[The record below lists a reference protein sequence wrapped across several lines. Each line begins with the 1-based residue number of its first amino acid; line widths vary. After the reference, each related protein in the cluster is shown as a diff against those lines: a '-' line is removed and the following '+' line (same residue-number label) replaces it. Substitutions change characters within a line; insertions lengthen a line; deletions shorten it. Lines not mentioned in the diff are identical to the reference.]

1 MKSGLGLP
9 ASSRALTLQG
19 PFQLEH
25 GAVLPSLTLGFNT
38 YGTLAPDGRNCVVV
52 GHSLTSNSCVHE
64 WWAPLLG
71 AGPGFL
77 LDTERYFIVCANYL
91 GSVYGSSSPLSAD
104 PRRQDGAPFSS
115 DFPVTTLKD
124 NVRAQAAL
132 LRQLGVAQ
140 LAMAVGG
147 SLGGMLALEW
157 AAEFPGQVDS
167 LCLIATCAQHPGW
180 AIGLNEAAR
189 QAIYADPLWASGAYG
204 RSAASAAPL
213 AGMAVARQFAML
225 SYRTPASLDSKFG
238 RATKAQQRPEGLVRA
253 QGLGAQGQGQG
264 RTAAAP
270 PFFEVESYLNYQGEK
285 FRERF
290 DPLAYVRLTQL
301 MDSHDLGRGRA
312 VPYRQVLASMQQR
325 ALSVGIDSDLLYPVS
340 GHLCAHAPHLPSPLT
355 SHLSYLS
362 SLPSS
367 ADWAAEGAA
376 QLHASLLHVHSVL
389 SSWP

>member
-1 MKSGLGLP
+1 
-9 ASSRALTLQG
+9 
-19 PFQLEH
+19 
-25 GAVLPSLTLGFNT
+25 
-38 YGTLAPDGRNCVVV
+38 
-52 GHSLTSNSCVHE
+52 
-64 WWAPLLG
+64 
-71 AGPGFL
+71 
-77 LDTERYFIVCANYL
+77 
-91 GSVYGSSSPLSAD
+91 
-104 PRRQDGAPFSS
+104 
-115 DFPVTTLKD
+115 VTTLKD

-132 LRQLGVAQ
+132 LRQLGVVQ

-157 AAEFPGQVDS
+157 AAEFPAQVDS

-204 RSAASAAPL
+204 RSASSAAPL

-238 RATKAQQRPEGLVRA
+238 RATKAEQRPEGLVRA
-253 QGLGAQGQGQG
+253 QGLGVQGQGQG
-264 RTAAAP
+264 RAAAAP

-325 ALSVGIDSDLLYPVS
+325 ALIVGIDSDLLYPVS
-340 GHLCAHAPHLPSPLT
+340 WQLCARTLSPLMPSPLT
-355 SHLSYLS
+355 SPPPCLPASLPVCLPLQIGLQEELHSCMPRSSMYKLS
-362 SLPSS
+362 SPHGHDSFLIEIEELNRACVAWRDAP
-367 ADWAAEGAA
+367 
-376 QLHASLLHVHSVL
+376 QLK
-389 SSWP
+389 